1 MKVLVRT
8 IKRLIHD
15 VIDDLNSCK
24 NRFLFLE
31 NRALR
36 KHLLIFLFI
45 TLGVLGVVIFTS
57 VSQAEFYLN
66 FLKLLLVLLISFFVY
81 CQSDCFWFLIFKAYL
96 YNYNIKHRRHMKD
109 LLDQANKVNFTKTGS
124 VEGQI
129 LVTAFFN
136 SKGYKEHAVRYIVE
150 ICIMLIILLCIMPIF
165 FFYNLVV
172 FGVMFVYVS
181 LYEGQST
188 AHAFSDIIA
197 LINCIKELIKEDPK
211 KCREFILESKY
222 QEVKDLGKLYKF
234 VLEFDKKSGNSA

>member
-1 MKVLVRT
+1 MKDLVRI
-8 IKRLIHD
+8 IKKLIYN

-24 NRFLFLE
+24 NRFLFLK
-31 NRALR
+31 NRALG

-57 VSQAEFYLN
+57 ASQAEFYLN

-81 CQSDCFWFLIFKAYL
+81 CLSDCFWFLILKAYL

-109 LLDQANKVNFTKTGS
+109 LLDQANKVDFTKTRS

-150 ICIMLIILLCIMPIF
+150 ICIMLIILLYIMPIF
-165 FFYNLVV
+165 FLYNLAV
-172 FGVMFVYVS
+172 FIIMFAYVS
-181 LYEGQST
+181 LYEGQVST
-188 AHAFSDIIA
+188 HVFSDIIA
-197 LINCIKELIKEDPK
+197 LVNCIKELIKEDPK
-211 KCREFILESKY
+211 KCREFIIESKY

-234 VLEFDKKSGNSA
+234 VLESK